1 MALWGNNDNVF
12 SGGTVTLQYGTN
24 RVVGTATSF
33 GNAGS
38 ASVGDVISFGT
49 PFDGPKNYHGDAV
62 IVAIG
67 STLELTIDSTA
78 GLSHGMIE
86 NVQYRIT
93 QSPKS
98 ATHDPNHNQ
107 MTNSAK
113 FRTVKLATET
123 NHARVGIGSTVIFV
137 SGNPS
142 GNNVAAGDIAL
153 FGFGDLPLG
162 IASVV
167 SVGATFVRVNASG
180 ISTQVL
186 HYHAHGARA
195 VGQSEVT
202 VMDRYFNRRD
212 NSVESIKVGD
222 TFQVG
227 LNTIGIGTIRK
238 VSFLGVSEPN
248 RKILVLDT
256 PLVQAVGFRAEV
268 KVERG
273 IAVGTQIE
281 FVGDETES
289 GKEATVI
296 GIAQTGASNAS
307 GTSYQ
312 LTSSGWVGITTYT
325 DTHGNAR
332 VKKETLVAM
341 SGITTSVAYPPA

>member
-113 FRTVKLATET
+113 FRTAKLVTTT

-142 GNNVAAGDIAL
+142 GNNVTAGDTVL
-153 FGFGDLPLG
+153 FGGGDLPVG
-162 IASVV
+162 VASVV
-167 SVGATFVRVNASG
+167 SVGATFARVQASG
-180 ISTQVL
+180 ISTQSL

-195 VGQSEVT
+195 IGQSEVT
-202 VMDRYFNRRD
+202 LFDRYLFGRD
-212 NSVESIKVGD
+212 NHVTSIRVGD
-222 TFQVG
+222 TFAAG
-227 LNTIGIGTIRK
+227 TNSIGIGTVKPFI
-238 VSFLGVSEPN
+238 SPGTSEPN
-248 RKILVLDT
+248 RITVVLDT
-256 PLVQAVGFRAEV
+256 PLTQAIGFRQAVEV
-268 KVERG
+268 KRG
-273 IAVGTQIE
+273 IALGTPIE
-281 FVGDETES
+281 FIGSETES

-296 GIAQTGASNAS
+296 GIANTGASNAS

-312 LTSSGWVGITTYT
+312 LTSAGWVGITTYT

>member
-62 IVAIG
+62 IVAIA

-107 MTNSAK
+107 MTNSAR
-113 FRTVKLATET
+113 FRTAKLET
-123 NHARVGIGSTVIFV
+123 TCAQRVGIGSTVIFTA
-137 SGNPS
+137 GNPS
-142 GNNVAAGDIAL
+142 GNNVAAGDVAL
-153 FGFGDLPLG
+153 YGFGDIVTG

-202 VMDRYFNRRD
+202 VMDRFFNRHD
-212 NSVESIKVGD
+212 NSVESIQVGD

-256 PLVQAVGFRAEV
+256 PLVQAVGFREEV

-273 IAVGTQIE
+273 IAPGTTIR
-281 FVGDETES
+281 FIGDETES

-312 LTSSGWVGITTYT
+312 LTSAGWVGITTYT

>member
-62 IVAIG
+62 IVSIA

-107 MTNSAK
+107 MTNSAR
-113 FRTVKLATET
+113 FRTAKLET
-123 NHARVGIGSTVIFV
+123 TCAQRVGIGSTVIFTA
-137 SGNPS
+137 GNPS
-142 GNNVAAGDIAL
+142 GNNVAAGDVAL
-153 FGFGDLPLG
+153 YGFGDIVTG

-202 VMDRYFNRRD
+202 VMDRFFNRHD
-212 NSVESIKVGD
+212 NSVESIQVGD

-256 PLVQAVGFRAEV
+256 PLVQAVGFREEV

-273 IAVGTQIE
+273 IAPGTTIR
-281 FVGDETES
+281 FIGDETES

-312 LTSSGWVGITTYT
+312 LTSAGWVGITTYT

>member
-107 MTNSAK
+107 MTNSAR
-113 FRTVKLATET
+113 FRTAKLET
-123 NHARVGIGSTVIFV
+123 TCAQRVGIGSTVIFTA
-137 SGNPS
+137 GNPS
-142 GNNVAAGDIAL
+142 GNNVAAGDMML
-153 FGFGDLPLG
+153 FGGGDLPVG
-162 IASVV
+162 VASVV
-167 SVGATFVRVNASG
+167 SVGATFARVQASG
-180 ISTQVL
+180 ISTISL
-186 HYHAHGARA
+186 HYHAHGAKA
-195 VGQSEVT
+195 IGVSVVD
-202 VMDRYFNRRD
+202 VMDRYLFGRD
-212 NSVESIKVGD
+212 NNVGSIRVGD
-222 TFQVG
+222 TFVAG
-227 LNTIGIGTIRK
+227 TNSIGIGTVIPI
-238 VSFLGVSEPN
+238 LEPGTHEPN
-248 RKILVLDT
+248 RIRLVLDT
-256 PLVQAVGFRAEV
+256 PLTQAVGFRQAVEV
-268 KVERG
+268 KRG
-273 IAVGTQIE
+273 IAPGTPIE
-281 FVGDETES
+281 FIGDETES

-312 LTSSGWVGITTYT
+312 LTSAGWVGITTYT

>member
-12 SGGTVTLQYGTN
+12 SGGTVTLEYGTN

-38 ASVGDVISFGT
+38 ASVGDVISFGD

-62 IVAIG
+62 IVSIG

-86 NVQYRIT
+86 NVNYRIT

-107 MTNSAK
+107 MTNSVR
-113 FRTVKLATET
+113 FRTALLDTT
-123 NHARVGIGSTVIFV
+123 CSQRVGIGSTVIFV
-137 SGNPS
+137 AGNPS
-142 GNNVAAGDIAL
+142 GNNVSAGDMMI
-153 FGFGDLPLG
+153 FGGGLIPIG

-167 SVGATFVRVNASG
+167 SVGATFARVQASG
-180 ISTQVL
+180 IATVSL

-195 VGQSEVT
+195 VGQSEVDLQ
-202 VMDRYFNRRD
+202 DRFLFRRD
-212 NSVESIKVGD
+212 NSVLAIKKGD
-222 TFQVG
+222 TFVAG
-227 LNTIGIGTIRK
+227 TNSIGIGTVKNYINTK
-238 VSFLGVSEPN
+238 TSEPH
-248 RKILVLDT
+248 RVTVVLDT
-256 PLVQAVGFRAEV
+256 PLTQAVGFRAEV
-268 KVERG
+268 EVKRG
-273 IAVGTQIE
+273 IAPDTPIK

-296 GIAQTGASNAS
+296 GIAKTGTDNAQN
-307 GTSYQ
+307 TSYQ
-312 LTSSGWVGITTYT
+312 LTAAGWVGITTYT

>member
-1 MALWGNNDNVF
+1 
-12 SGGTVTLQYGTN
+12 
-24 RVVGTATSF
+24 
-33 GNAGS
+33 
-38 ASVGDVISFGT
+38 
-49 PFDGPKNYHGDAV
+49 
-62 IVAIG
+62 
-67 STLELTIDSTA
+67 
-78 GLSHGMIE
+78 MIE

-107 MTNSAK
+107 MTNSAQ

-153 FGFGDLPLG
+153 FGFGDLPLELLPLFLL
-162 IASVV
+162 VPPLLELMQ
-167 SVGATFVRVNASG
+167 VN
-180 ISTQVL
+180 STQVL

-202 VMDRYFNRRD
+202 VMDRYFNRKD

-268 KVERG
+268 KVVQLVLRLSSLVMKLNLEKKQPLLVSHRQ
-273 IAVGTQIE
+273 VHPTQMVLPI
-281 FVGDETES
+281 
-289 GKEATVI
+289 
-296 GIAQTGASNAS
+296 N
-307 GTSYQ
+307 
-312 LTSSGWVGITTYT
+312 
-325 DTHGNAR
+325 
-332 VKKETLVAM
+332 
-341 SGITTSVAYPPA
+341 

>member
-62 IVAIG
+62 IVSIA

-113 FRTVKLATET
+113 FRTAKLET
-123 NHARVGIGSTVIFV
+123 TVSTRVGIGSTVIFTA
-137 SGNPS
+137 GNPS
-142 GNNVAAGDIAL
+142 GNNVAAGDIAVY
-153 FGFGDLPLG
+153 GFGGDIITG

-180 ISTQVL
+180 ISTQVF

-202 VMDRYFNRRD
+202 VMDRFFNRHD

-256 PLVQAVGFRAEV
+256 PLVQAVGFREEV

-273 IAVGTQIE
+273 IAAGTNIK
-281 FVGDETES
+281 FIGDETES

-312 LTSSGWVGITTYT
+312 LTSAGWVGITTYT

>member
-33 GNAGS
+33 GNSGS

-67 STLELTIDSTA
+67 STLELTIDSDA

-86 NVQYRIT
+86 NVAYRVT

-113 FRTVKLATET
+113 FRTAKLVTT
-123 NHARVGIGSTVIFV
+123 VSSRVGIGSTVIFV
-137 SGNPS
+137 SGNPA
-142 GNNVAAGDIAL
+142 GENVAAGDVARY
-153 FGFGDLPLG
+153 GFGSIVTG

-167 SVGATFVRVNASG
+167 SVGTTFVRVNASG

-202 VMDRYFNRRD
+202 VFDRYFNRHD
-212 NSVESIKVGD
+212 NSVESIEVGD

-238 VSFLGVSEPN
+238 VSFLGASEPN

-273 IAVGTQIE
+273 ISAGTQIE
-281 FVGDETES
+281 FIGDETES

-312 LTSSGWVGITTYT
+312 LTSAGWVGITTYT
-325 DTHGNAR
+325 DMHGNAR

>member
-12 SGGTVTLQYGTN
+12 SGGTVTLEYGTN

-62 IVAIG
+62 IVSIA

-113 FRTVKLATET
+113 FRTAKLET
-123 NHARVGIGSTVIFV
+123 TVSTRVGIGSTVIFTA
-137 SGNPS
+137 GNPS
-142 GNNVAAGDIAL
+142 GNNVAAGDVAL
-153 FGFGDLPLG
+153 YGFGDIVTG

-202 VMDRYFNRRD
+202 VMDRFFNRHD
-212 NSVESIKVGD
+212 NSVESIEVGD

-256 PLVQAVGFRAEV
+256 PLVQAVGFREEV

-273 IAVGTQIE
+273 IAPGTTIR
-281 FVGDETES
+281 FIGDETES

-312 LTSSGWVGITTYT
+312 LTSAGWVGITTYT

>member
-62 IVAIG
+62 IVSIA

-113 FRTVKLATET
+113 FRTAKLET
-123 NHARVGIGSTVIFV
+123 TVSTRVGIGSTVIFTA
-137 SGNPS
+137 GNPS
-142 GNNVAAGDIAL
+142 GNNVAAGDVAL
-153 FGFGDLPLG
+153 YGFGDIVTG

-202 VMDRYFNRRD
+202 VMDRFFNRHD
-212 NSVESIKVGD
+212 NSVESIEVGD

-256 PLVQAVGFRAEV
+256 PLVQAVGFREEV

-273 IAVGTQIE
+273 IAPGTTIR
-281 FVGDETES
+281 FIGDETES

-312 LTSSGWVGITTYT
+312 LTSAGWVGITTYT

>member
-113 FRTVKLATET
+113 FRTAKLET
-123 NHARVGIGSTVIFV
+123 TVSTRVGIGSTVIFTA
-137 SGNPS
+137 GNPS
-142 GNNVAAGDIAL
+142 GNNVAAGDVAL
-153 FGFGDLPLG
+153 YGFGDIVTG

-202 VMDRYFNRRD
+202 VMDRFFNRHD
-212 NSVESIKVGD
+212 NSVESIQVGD

-256 PLVQAVGFRAEV
+256 PLVQAVGFREEV

-273 IAVGTQIE
+273 IAPGTTIR
-281 FVGDETES
+281 FIGDETES

-312 LTSSGWVGITTYT
+312 LTSAGWVGITTYT

>member
-62 IVAIG
+62 IVSIA

-113 FRTVKLATET
+113 FRTAKLET
-123 NHARVGIGSTVIFV
+123 TVSTRVGIGSTVIFV
-137 SGNPS
+137 AGNPS
-142 GNNVAAGDIAL
+142 GNNVAAGDVAMY
-153 FGFGDLPLG
+153 GFGDIVTG

-202 VMDRYFNRRD
+202 VMDRFFNRHD
-212 NSVESIKVGD
+212 NSVESIEVGD

-256 PLVQAVGFRAEV
+256 PLVQAVGFREEV

-273 IAVGTQIE
+273 IAPGTTIR
-281 FVGDETES
+281 FIGDETES

-312 LTSSGWVGITTYT
+312 LTSAGWVGITTYT

>member
-62 IVAIG
+62 IVSIA

-113 FRTVKLATET
+113 FRTTKLET
-123 NHARVGIGSTVIFV
+123 TVSTRVGIGSTVIFTA
-137 SGNPS
+137 GNPS
-142 GNNVAAGDIAL
+142 GNNVAAGDVAL
-153 FGFGDLPLG
+153 YGFGDIVTG

-202 VMDRYFNRRD
+202 VMDRFFNRHD
-212 NSVESIKVGD
+212 NSVESIEVGD

-256 PLVQAVGFRAEV
+256 PLVQAVGFREEV

-273 IAVGTQIE
+273 IAPGTTIR
-281 FVGDETES
+281 FIGDETES

-312 LTSSGWVGITTYT
+312 LTSAGWVGITTYT